1 MPDGPTPDRPA
12 PGGEPDPDR
21 WGGVLSPA
29 ARRQVVRLVADA
41 LGALPLGDVPP
52 TLRPFVRFLPAR
64 RARLAATPLAAAV
77 DEDPAFREQVAHQ
90 VRRVLPDLAAAVA
103 EGRLPP
109 AAEPAL
115 GAAVAY
121 LLRPPGWPD
130 LVVAAE
136 QAGQAGHAES
146 GADRQLARTVERLTE
161 QLRAARATAREQL
174 ARARA
179 ELDAARGQAQG
190 LRAQVQRAQAETQQA
205 RQAARTA
212 EAALRELRAESAGAT
227 SSMDTEL
234 RRLRARVAELEQSLE
249 DLRRGEREGRAVADL
264 RLRLLLDTLV
274 GVVDGVR
281 RELALP
287 PVTGSPA
294 DQVTAVV
301 PPAPG
306 VGDVAVRGRDRE
318 DPDLLDEL
326 LRLPRVHLVV
336 DGYNVTKAGY
346 PTLPLAE
353 QRARLLRGLT
363 GLAARTGAE
372 VTCVFDGAE
381 LAGPVPAVR
390 SRGVRTLFSPAGETA
405 DALIARLVRA
415 EPAGRPLVVVS
426 SDREVAAA
434 AAAAG
439 AHPVPSPALL
449 RRLERG

>member
-12 PGGEPDPDR
+12 PAAEPDPDR
-21 WGGVLSPA
+21 WGGVLSAA
-29 ARRQVVRLVADA
+29 ARRQVVRLAADA
-41 LGALPLGDVPP
+41 LGALPLADVPP
-52 TLRPFVRFLPAR
+52 TLRPFVRFVPAR

-77 DEDPAFREQVAHQ
+77 DEDPAFRAQVAHQ
-90 VRRVLPDLAAAVA
+90 VRQVLPDLATAVA
-103 EGRLPP
+103 DGRLPP

-130 LVVAAE
+130 LVVAVE
-136 QAGQAGHAES
+136 QAGQAES
-146 GADRQLARTVERLTE
+146 GADRQLAQTVERLTE

-190 LRAQVQRAQAETQQA
+190 LRAQVQRARAETQQA

-212 EAALRELRAESAGAT
+212 EAALRELRAESAGAST
-227 SSMDTEL
+227 SMDAEL

-287 PVTGSPA
+287 PVTCSPA

-405 DALIARLVRA
+405 DELIARLVRA

-439 AHPVPSPALL
+439 ARPMPSPALL